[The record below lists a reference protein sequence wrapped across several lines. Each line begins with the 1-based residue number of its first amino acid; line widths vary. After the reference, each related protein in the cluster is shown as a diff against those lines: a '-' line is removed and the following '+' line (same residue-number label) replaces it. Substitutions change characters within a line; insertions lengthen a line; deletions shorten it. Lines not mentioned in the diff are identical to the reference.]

1 MILSIKSYLDVTKVL
16 IGIIIEQLITLSPS
30 LVHSA
35 IVCKINHFQIAA
47 KVTFTVQS
55 GNAQALHATSTTRSR
70 PRPSASQIMN
80 ADQKSLA
87 HSAWNKAADSL
98 TYFTGHKCYLIFV
111 IFTSLGG
118 FSSSPLHPKSIK
130 PLNSKKENS
139 SHCWLSGEFQ
149 ALFTLV
155 SAMSLNLIL
164 LALYFQPSKIVSV
177 FLKQVEFSILQGYI
191 NCKEHSIIILTFNI
205 TE

>member
-47 KVTFTVQS
+47 KVTVQS

-87 HSAWNKAADSL
+87 HSA
-98 TYFTGHKCYLIFV
+98 
-111 IFTSLGG
+111 
-118 FSSSPLHPKSIK
+118 
-130 PLNSKKENS
+130 
-139 SHCWLSGEFQ
+139 
-149 ALFTLV
+149 
-155 SAMSLNLIL
+155 
-164 LALYFQPSKIVSV
+164 
-177 FLKQVEFSILQGYI
+177 
-191 NCKEHSIIILTFNI
+191 
-205 TE
+205 